1 MGVVPHCDNNPQR
14 ARTRPLDA
22 ASKERGAQ
30 QQRATTNAAGSAPR
44 GRHPEFIEN
53 RKLNSHRL
61 EGRGHPPPRGGARVS
76 LVDPRPNRRANHRS
90 SITEQ
95 RKNFPCIAQQQSES
109 ESDPSIIEQRA
120 AKKIPQHR
128 PASKSPSSCS
138 ASHLKSRPK
147 SRRSLYVSPRALPQ
161 HFCLPPELIAD
172 HCIAKIFTMRLQI
185 GVRNGAI
192 LIQQLYCTTV
202 TESSFENQ

>member
-1 MGVVPHCDNNPQR
+1 MGVVPHRDNNPQR

-30 QQRATTNAAGSAPR
+30 QQRPTTNAAGSARR

-53 RKLNSHRL
+53 RKLNSRRL

-76 LVDPRPNRRANHRS
+76 LVDPRLNRS
-90 SITEQ
+90 
-95 RKNFPCIAQQQSES
+95 
-109 ESDPSIIEQRA
+109 SDPSIIEQRA
-120 AKKIPQHR
+120 AKKFPQHR

-147 SRRSLYVSPRALPQ
+147 YSLSIYVSPKAHCK
-161 HFCLPPELIAD
+161 HFCLHPELGLE
-172 HCIAKIFTMRLQI
+172 HCIAKIFTMRLQM
-185 GVRNGAI
+185 
-192 LIQQLYCTTV
+192 
-202 TESSFENQ
+202 E